1 MLRMTQRRI
10 QQALL
15 VVGKGLALIARVSPE
30 SEAEYVISTVHR
42 AKGLEW
48 SRVKIMGDFRFKTDE
63 DGRKT
68 LPDDEKRLLYAA
80 LSHAKHLMDLS
91 DLKGDL
97 LQVFNDAKAVR

>member
-1 MLRMTQRRI
+1 
-10 QQALL
+10 
-15 VVGKGLALIARVSPE
+15 
-30 SEAEYVISTVHR
+30 VISTVHR

-80 LSHAKHLMDLS
+80 LSRAKHLMDLS

>member
-1 MLRMTQRRI
+1 
-10 QQALL
+10 
-15 VVGKGLALIARVSPE
+15 
-30 SEAEYVISTVHR
+30 
-42 AKGLEW
+42 
-48 SRVKIMGDFRFKTDE
+48 MGDFRFKTDE

-80 LSHAKHLMDLS
+80 LSRAKHLMDLS